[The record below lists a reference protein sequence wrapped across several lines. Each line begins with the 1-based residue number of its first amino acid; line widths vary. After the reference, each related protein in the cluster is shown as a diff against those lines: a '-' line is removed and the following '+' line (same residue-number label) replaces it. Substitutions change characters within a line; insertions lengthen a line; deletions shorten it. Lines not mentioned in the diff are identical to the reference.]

1 MLSPFKSKIFILPY
15 SCFLDFSNVHQNEI
29 EEGHIFKCTLPIAFV
44 MIALAWTSSNK
55 SDLSALLFTGRFVW
69 DKLQLNGLYCIGIFY
84 SESTDSSYP
93 KTDEPIY
100 FPELEI
106 LKLHTYLSKSDL
118 KLRRNWRCLKV
129 WRLRDL
135 AAQENNLVH
144 MFEDMTNASVLYEK
158 KLPLI
163 I

>member
-1 MLSPFKSKIFILPY
+1 MYRIEHFPNIQKCKWGKRFYQFFSVFTQSRRSDKSGKYIFLKCCHHLKAKFILPY

-84 SESTDSSYP
+84 SESTDSSY
-93 KTDEPIY
+93 
-100 FPELEI
+100 
-106 LKLHTYLSKSDL
+106 HS
-118 KLRRNWRCLKV
+118 
-129 WRLRDL
+129 
-135 AAQENNLVH
+135 
-144 MFEDMTNASVLYEK
+144 
-158 KLPLI
+158 
-163 I
+163 